1 MVGRIGGVFDR
12 AQEVRERLQAGPGP
26 QAAPV
31 RADGSSGPVPSRW
44 TLPRIRASFP
54 WLADY
59 SLPGVWKLLRGCGLR
74 LRSGR
79 VQASSPDPDYQH
91 KREELLTVLR
101 RAAGAPRQIEV
112 VFVDEMGYG
121 RWPEAAPDWGPAA
134 PAPAPLAERKGHNE
148 QKWRLIG
155 ALNALSGQV
164 TYLDNYI
171 VGRKQVIKLLKLL
184 DVTYPHA
191 ERIYVVLDN
200 WSIHRHDDVL
210 AALQAL
216 PRIQPVWLPT
226 YAPWLNPIEK
236 LWRWFRQHIWYQH
249 RQADDWAAL
258 QQRVHQFF
266 DQFATGSPELLRYV
280 GLRGDGSLAQALK
293 VA

>member
-1 MVGRIGGVFDR
+1 VGCVGGVFDR
-12 AQEVRERLQAGPGP
+12 AQEVRECLQAGPGP
-26 QAAPV
+26 QAA
-31 RADGSSGPVPSRW
+31 RRQADGSTGLVPSRW
-44 TLPRIRASFP
+44 TLPRIRASVP

-59 SLPGVWKLLRGCGLR
+59 SLPGVWKLLHGYGLR

-79 VQASSPDPDYQH
+79 MQAYSPDPDYSR
-91 KREELLTVLR
+91 KREELLGVLR
-101 RAAGAPRQIEV
+101 QAAVAPRQIEV

-155 ALNALSGQV
+155 ALNAVSGQV
-164 TYLDNYI
+164 SYLDNYI

-184 DVTYPHA
+184 DATYPHA

-210 AALQAL
+210 SALQEV
-216 PRIQPVWLPT
+216 PRLQPVWLPT

-236 LWRWFRQHIWYQH
+236 LWRWFRQDVWYRH

-266 DQFATGSPELLRYV
+266 DQFATGSPELLRYI
-280 GLRGDGSLAQALK
+280 GLRGDGQVAQALK